1 MPQEAGTSCQ
11 TLDHHVQLGKGGG
24 GGGGCLNSL
33 EAALNITLY

>member
-24 GGGGCLNSL
+24 GGGCLNSL